1 MRQRATATL
10 LKLPILSTDKMV
22 AQDSADDGAV
32 WAEKLKLD
40 PGNIPALDKPI
51 HFGEDEASRDKP
63 ETS

>member
-1 MRQRATATL
+1 
-10 LKLPILSTDKMV
+10 MV

-32 WAEKLKLD
+32 WAEKLKLK
-40 PGNIPALDKPI
+40 PVVGNLPVPDKPI